1 MECLDRVRD
10 RNFVSTEHSYLQLL
24 SSGLETQQTEDRFS
38 TTNESLEKKSLW
50 FQYSSFPSGF
60 AQQRQETRNMG
71 TSRMR
76 DWDVHFRVD
85 KQVFLEALGNKK
97 ENE

>member
-38 TTNESLEKKSLW
+38 TTNESLGKNP
-50 FQYSSFPSGF
+50 YDSSIALFLQVLPSKD
-60 AQQRQETRNMG
+60 RKLG
-71 TSRMR
+71 T
-76 DWDVHFRVD
+76 WE
-85 KQVFLEALGNKK
+85 QAG
-97 ENE
+97 